1 MKLLDYINETR
12 GEMKHVSWPTKKQT
26 LAYTLLVIL
35 ISLVVALYLGVFDHL
50 FTTIVNKV
58 LL

>member
-12 GEMKHVSWPTKKQT
+12 GEMKHVSWPTRKQT
-26 LAYTLLVIL
+26 LSYTLLVIL
-35 ISLVVALYLGVFDHL
+35 ISLVAALYLGVFDRL
-50 FTTIVNKV
+50 FTTIVNKI